1 MRIRWALLS
10 SKGFIRL
17 ASAGYLWATAIDR
30 LAAVLHTKKMSKR
43 VPRLYLCSIL
53 ERNRLALRLWKL
65 K

>member
-17 ASAGYLWATAIDR
+17 ASAGYLWETAIDR

-43 VPRLYLCSIL
+43 VPKPY
-53 ERNRLALRLWKL
+53 
-65 K
+65 